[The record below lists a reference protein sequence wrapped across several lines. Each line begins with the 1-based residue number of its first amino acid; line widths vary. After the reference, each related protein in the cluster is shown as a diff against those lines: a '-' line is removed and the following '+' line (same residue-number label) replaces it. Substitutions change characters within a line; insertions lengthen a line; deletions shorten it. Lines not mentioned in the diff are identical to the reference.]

1 MIIKIKEY
9 KDLPFE
15 VGKTYQTRIC
25 SAWVF
30 TITKIFT
37 NTLGNVKGFEGIYP
51 DSPHLGICPIGKD
64 RLIPEQTYSERE
76 ANVCIHCGKEI
87 F

>member
-1 MIIKIKEY
+1 MIRKIKEY

-25 SAWVF
+25 STWYF

-37 NTLGNVKGFEGIYP
+37 NTLGHIKGFEGIYV
-51 DSPHLGICPIGKD
+51 DAPHLGICPIGKD
-64 RLIPEQTYSERE
+64 RLIAEQELLERE